1 MRTWVKVSLVSVSL
15 VVLGFIALAGTSAVY
30 VMRHLDFRT
39 ANETAA
45 TQEFE
50 AIRSRFGER
59 PHLIE
64 VVDAGKSDFRVRRP
78 AQPDGRAISRL
89 HVLTWTEEDGELFR
103 TEVPVWL
110 MRFSMINVAS
120 RLGVAPE
127 RFRLTVQ
134 DLEQFGPGIVIDYR
148 RPGVNRVLLWVE

>member
-1 MRTWVKVSLVSVSL
+1 MRTWVKVSLAGVAL
-15 VVLGFIALAGTSAVY
+15 VVLAFMALAGTSAFF

-39 ANETAA
+39 ATEAA
-45 TQEFE
+45 ALKEFE

-64 VVDAGKSDFRVRRP
+64 VVDASKSDFRVRRP
-78 AQPDGRAISRL
+78 AQPDGRTISRL
-89 HVLTWTEEDGELFR
+89 HVLTWTDEEQDLFR
-103 TEVPVWL
+103 TELPVWL

-127 RFRLTVQ
+127 RFRITVQ
-134 DLEQFGPGIVIDYR
+134 DLEHFGPGIVIDYR
-148 RPGVNRVLLWVE
+148 RPGVNRVLVWVN